1 MWITLKLFIHKFST
15 VPINLSTLYSHLAVA
30 YPQNTHILSTGF
42 PQLNSVYPHY
52 LNVNGIIMLNISL
65 KTPFKVL

>member
-15 VPINLSTLYSHLAVA
+15 IPINLSTLYTQLVAA

-42 PQLNSVYPHY
+42 PQSNSIYPHY

-65 KTPFKVL
+65 KTSFKML